1 MAIYPNEEHLQIM
14 QKHRKEAGKS
24 VKEISIK
31 FFCLA
36 STTQQEV
43 PNNDEKQQLLVAG
56 LGEKKVTRQADST
69 SSDVVAALKETYPK
83 LTDGGGYEFM
93 YAKASSRQLSVID
106 EGENGYT
113 IEFLKQFVGQ
123 GRVYIRPIQC
133 DLDLKA
139 LVKAKDQG
147 EIIEEICNHCMNIY
161 PMNKLREHLY
171 LCPVNNT
178 ATTATTSRNT
188 RLVHGETGDPESTKM
203 QDTEESDDLL
213 NASLLFHEINA
224 EYLSDEDTELIEEK
238 VDENSPNDD
247 EAVMDVS
254 DILQQLASA
263 NIENEKIS
271 KFNICRS
278 NICDGIF
285 RGMTRKSFSPNKKLS
300 VKFTDDVGLSEGA
313 VDMGGPMR
321 EFFTL
326 SLEAILSSKLF
337 CWQEHSRL
345 LSYDAKALKHD
356 EYVMAGQ
363 LISMALVHAGVAPRC
378 FSPVLFDSLI
388 KGHAKVHVPVD
399 AVYDLELQSTLK
411 IVMSVES
418 VDEAN
423 RLIAD
428 KKLEEIQELPGTL
441 RVLRSISDVKDVLS
455 NRWEVENR
463 LLAFWRDFLLDVEE
477 KECELSFSDILF
489 FALGLRV
496 VPCRSIL
503 LQLEFLHEPE
513 ENGLLSKF
521 PKANTCSCILRL
533 PVVHTQYDDFKSDFQ
548 FAVRNA
554 KGF

>member
-1 MAIYPNEEHLQIM
+1 
-14 QKHRKEAGKS
+14 
-24 VKEISIK
+24 
-31 FFCLA
+31 
-36 STTQQEV
+36 
-43 PNNDEKQQLLVAG
+43 
-56 LGEKKVTRQADST
+56 
-69 SSDVVAALKETYPK
+69 
-83 LTDGGGYEFM
+83 
-93 YAKASSRQLSVID
+93 
-106 EGENGYT
+106 
-113 IEFLKQFVGQ
+113 
-123 GRVYIRPIQC
+123 
-133 DLDLKA
+133 
-139 LVKAKDQG
+139 
-147 EIIEEICNHCMNIY
+147 
-161 PMNKLREHLY
+161 
-171 LCPVNNT
+171 
-178 ATTATTSRNT
+178 
-188 RLVHGETGDPESTKM
+188 M
-203 QDTEESDDLL
+203 QDTEESDDLQY
-213 NASLLFHEINA
+213 ASLLFHEINA
-224 EYLSDEDTELIEEK
+224 EYLSDEDTELTEEK
-238 VDENSPNDD
+238 VDENPPNDD
-247 EAVMDVS
+247 EVVMDIS

-263 NIENEKIS
+263 NIENENIS

-321 EFFTL
+321 ELFTL
-326 SLEAILSSKLF
+326 SVEAILSSKLF
-337 CWQEHSRL
+337 CGQEHSRL

-388 KGHAKVHVPVD
+388 KGHAKVHVPID

-411 IVMSVES
+411 NVMSVES

-428 KKLEEIQELPGTL
+428 KKLEEIQELSGTL
-441 RVLRSISDVKDVLS
+441 RVLRSISDVKDVVCEIAHWYVLDRTRAAYESFKSGITCLGLLDAVIKNSDLFQRVFCFYPQVLSSDSFEQLFVVNRSEQLS

-489 FALGLRV
+489 FASGLRV

-513 ENGLLSKF
+513 KNGLLSKF

-533 PVVHTQYDDFKSDFQ
+533 PVVHTQYVDFKSDFQ

-554 KGF
+554 KGFGIP